1 MSPLV
6 ILITIAAYFAV
17 LFFVSWIAGRNAD
30 NAGFFSG
37 NRQSN
42 WVIVAMSTIG
52 AAISGVTF
60 VSVPGMVQGA
70 GFSYMQMVLGFT
82 VGQILVAY
90 VLIPMYYKMNL
101 TSIYQYL
108 ENRFGV
114 TTYKTGAWIFFLSKM
129 LGASVR
135 LFVVGSVLQLL
146 VFDPLH
152 TPFWVNAIFTVAI
165 VYLITF
171 KGGVKSVIWTD
182 LLKTTCLILSVV
194 LCIVFVMKSGV
205 SFSGFGESEMSR
217 TFFFDDPNDGKFFW
231 KQFLAGIF
239 LVIATTGLDQDL
251 MQRTLSCRNYRD
263 AQKNM
268 ITGAVMQI
276 FVIFLFL
283 VLGWLLYTY
292 AAQTGVPLVST
303 TGEPLKGD
311 DVFPF
316 LATGNFFPVI
326 VGILFIVGF
335 IASAYSAAGSALTAL
350 TTSFTID
357 ILGKNESEKE
367 DNVNQLKEKSNSPLS
382 SKKLLSTLNS
392 QQLADRE
399 SKANKELSTQETRK
413 IVHALMA
420 VLMAVCI
427 YVIWILND
435 DSVIQTVYKV
445 ASYTYG
451 PLLGMFCF
459 GMFTRLQV
467 RDRLLPLAA
476 VLAPVI
482 TWILDAN
489 SAAWF
494 GGYQFS
500 HERLI
505 LNALLT
511 FLFMLI
517 LSKPKA
523 NKA

>member
-42 WVIVAMSTIG
+42 WIIVAMSTIG

-114 TTYKTGAWIFFLSKM
+114 TTYKTGAWIFFLRKM

-292 AAQTGVPLVST
+292 AAQTGVPLVNT

-357 ILGKNESEKE
+357 ILGQQKTEK
-367 DNVNQLKEKSNSPLS
+367 
-382 SKKLLSTLNS
+382 
-392 QQLADRE
+392 
-399 SKANKELSTQETRK
+399 TRK
-413 IVHALMA
+413 IVHAAMA
-420 VLMAVCI
+420 VIMAVCI

-467 RDRLLPLAA
+467 RDRLLPVAA

-494 GGYQFS
+494 AGYQFS

-511 FLFMLI
+511 FLFML
-517 LSKPKA
+517 LMAKKPDTKS
-523 NKA
+523 NRE

>member
-1 MSPLV
+1 MSPIV
-6 ILITIAAYFAV
+6 ILLTIAAYFAV
-17 LFFVSWIAGRNAD
+17 LFLVSWLAGRNAD

-37 NRQSN
+37 NRQSH
-42 WVIVAMSTIG
+42 WVLVMFSTIG

-82 VGQILVAY
+82 VGQIIVAY
-90 VLIPMYYKMNL
+90 VLIPMYYRMNL

-108 ENRFGV
+108 ESRFGI
-114 TTYKTGAWIFFLSKM
+114 TTYRTGAWFFFVSKM

-146 VFDPLH
+146 VFGPLGV
-152 TPFWVNAIFTVAI
+152 PFWVNALFTVAI
-165 VYLITF
+165 VYLCTF
-171 KGGVKSVIWTD
+171 KGGVRSVIWTD
-182 LLKTTCLILSVV
+182 LLKTLCLVLSVV
-194 LCIVFVMKSGV
+194 LCIVCVLRSGV
-205 SFSGFGESEMSR
+205 SFDGFGASEMSK
-217 TFFFDDPNDGKFFW
+217 TFFFDDANDGKFFW

-251 MQRTLSCRNYRD
+251 MQRTLSCKNYKD

-268 ITGAVMQI
+268 ISGAVMQI

-292 AAQTGVPLVST
+292 AAQTGISLE
-303 TGEPLKGD
+303 GMKGD
-311 DVFPF
+311 DVFPY
-316 LATGNFFPVI
+316 LATGKNPATGSMFFPMI

-357 ILGKNESEKE
+357 ILGQQKT
-367 DNVNQLKEKSNSPLS
+367 VRTRQL
-382 SKKLLSTLNS
+382 
-392 QQLADRE
+392 
-399 SKANKELSTQETRK
+399 
-413 IVHALMA
+413 VHAGMA

-427 YVIWILND
+427 YVIWLLND

-459 GMFTRLQV
+459 GMFTRLRV
-467 RDRLLPLAA
+467 RDRWIPLVA
-476 VLAPVI
+476 VLAPVL
-482 TWILDAN
+482 TWIIDAN

-494 GGYQFS
+494 AGYQFS
-500 HERLI
+500 HERLL
-505 LNALLT
+505 LNALLA
-511 FLFMLI
+511 FLGMLC
-517 LSKPKA
+517 LARPAAKDGQ
-523 NKA
+523 

>member
-1 MSPLV
+1 MSPV
-6 ILITIAAYFAV
+6 IILITIAAYFAV
-17 LFFVSWIAGRNAD
+17 LFLVSYIAGRNAD

-42 WVIVAMSTIG
+42 WMIVAMSTIG

-90 VLIPMYYKMNL
+90 VLIPMYYRHNL

-108 ENRFGV
+108 ENRFGI
-114 TTYKTGAWIFFLSKM
+114 TTYKTGAWFFFVSKM

-146 VFDPLH
+146 VFGPLGL
-152 TPFWVNAIFTVAI
+152 PFWLNAIFTVGI

-182 LLKTTCLILSVV
+182 LLKTCCLILSVV
-194 LCIVFVMKSGV
+194 LCIVFVMRSGV
-205 SFSGFGESEMSR
+205 SFDGFSSSNMSK
-217 TFFFDDPNDGKFFW
+217 TFFFDDPNDGKFFF

-251 MQRTLSCRNYRD
+251 MQRTLSCRNFKD

-268 ITGAVMQI
+268 ITGAIMQI

-292 AAQTGVPLVST
+292 AAQTGVSLD
-303 TGEPLKGD
+303 GLKGD

-316 LATGNFFPVI
+316 LATGSYFPVI
-326 VGILFIVGF
+326 VGVLFIIGF

-357 ILGKNESEKE
+357 ILN
-367 DNVNQLKEKSNSPLS
+367 
-382 SKKLLSTLNS
+382 KKDDKTARSRS
-392 QQLADRE
+392 
-399 SKANKELSTQETRK
+399 
-413 IVHALMA
+413 IVHASMA

-459 GMFTRLQV
+459 GMFTRMQV
-467 RDRLLPLAA
+467 RDKWLPLVA

-482 TWILDAN
+482 TWVLDAN

-511 FLFMLI
+511 FIGML
-517 LSKPKA
+517 LLAKRTSKTTKI
-523 NKA
+523 N

>member
-42 WVIVAMSTIG
+42 WIIVAMSTIG

-367 DNVNQLKEKSNSPLS
+367 DNINQIKEKNNSPLS

-392 QQLADRE
+392 Q
-399 SKANKELSTQETRK
+399 LSTQETRK

-517 LSKPKA
+517 LSKPKT

>member
-1 MSPLV
+1 MSPLI
-6 ILITIAAYFAV
+6 ILLTIAAYFAV
-17 LFFVSWIAGRNAD
+17 LFLISWLAGRNAD

-42 WVIVAMSTIG
+42 WVIVAMSTLG

-60 VSVPGMVQGA
+60 VSVPGMVQGSA
-70 GFSYMQMVLGFT
+70 FSYMQMVLGFT
-82 VGQILVAY
+82 VGQIIVAY

-108 ENRFGV
+108 ETRFGV
-114 TTYKTGAWIFFLSKM
+114 TTYKTGAWIFFVSKM

-135 LFVVGSVLQLL
+135 LFVVGSVLHFL
-146 VFDPLH
+146 VFQPLGI
-152 TPFWVNAIFTVAI
+152 PFVFNAIFTVGI

-171 KGGVKSVIWTD
+171 RGGVKSVIWTD
-182 LLKTTCLILSVV
+182 LLKTLCLILSVV
-194 LCIVFVMKSGV
+194 LCIYFVIRSGV
-205 SFSGFGESEMSR
+205 GFDGFSSSDMSR
-217 TFFFDDPNDGKFFW
+217 TFFFDDPNDGKYFF

-251 MQRTLSCRNYRD
+251 MQRTLSCKNYKD

-268 ITGAVMQI
+268 ITGAILQI

-292 AAQTGVPLVST
+292 ADKTGVELVNSE
-303 TGEPLKGD
+303 GAALKGD

-316 LATGNFFPVI
+316 LATGSFFPLI
-326 VGILFIVGF
+326 VGILFIIGF

-357 ILGKNESEKE
+357 ILGQEKTE
-367 DNVNQLKEKSNSPLS
+367 
-382 SKKLLSTLNS
+382 
-392 QQLADRE
+392 R
-399 SKANKELSTQETRK
+399 TRK
-413 IVHALMA
+413 LVHIAMA
-420 VLMAVCI
+420 VLMTVSI
-427 YVIWILND
+427 YVIWLLND

-459 GMFTRLQV
+459 GMFTRLHI
-467 RDRLLPLAA
+467 RGKLLPLAA
-476 VLAPVI
+476 LLAPAL
-482 TWILDAN
+482 TWILDVN
-489 SAAWF
+489 SQSWF
-494 GGYQFS
+494 NGYQFS

-505 LNALLT
+505 INATLT

-517 LSKPKA
+517 ITKKEK
-523 NKA
+523 NK